1 MIGARRRHT
10 ILVWR
15 RFSLILVLLGAL
27 ALGGTGYA
35 SDVGPDAAAPSDMTQ
50 MLDHDCCPQGSGIED
65 VGAAERG
72 QPCNGMD
79 ACSGNPCGLA
89 CSFSTLIPD
98 SATTRPAPGHIERTT
113 RRVVLRPVS
122 TILDHLDR
130 PPRA

>member
-1 MIGARRRHT
+1 M
-10 ILVWR
+10 VWR
-15 RFSLILVLLGAL
+15 RFSLILALLGAL

-50 MLDHDCCPQGSGIED
+50 MLDHDCCPQGSGLED

-89 CSFSTLIPD
+89 GFGIRFAEGLPVEAWPD
-98 SATTRPAPGHIERTT
+98 L
-113 RRVVLRPVS
+113 VLAWMARGGFL
-122 TILDHLDR
+122 TE
-130 PPRA
+130 